1 MNNNIIKNKIYIYG
15 DGKDVTDLKKF
26 IRSDNSLVDFN
37 EIEPMTS
44 DSNDFILDDFMNF
57 CLNVYIKNHLD
68 MRQQLIHTIEFVGK
82 TRRYPYKFKELTIK
96 ETFNIITKNNYKIE
110 FLLKDA
116 EIFLKAIKDKSI
128 FNGYMIRD
136 ALWGTG
142 SNPVNVKVK
151 YNTLKFDTFDKAPV
165 KVFIKLSKMYPEV
178 VIDYTYQVDN
188 GYTKI
193 RIKNGNV
200 EILENQN
207 QNYAEPSLYR
217 LITDNVL
224 I

>member
-1 MNNNIIKNKIYIYG
+1 
-15 DGKDVTDLKKF
+15 
-26 IRSDNSLVDFN
+26 
-37 EIEPMTS
+37 
-44 DSNDFILDDFMNF
+44 
-57 CLNVYIKNHLD
+57 
-68 MRQQLIHTIEFVGK
+68 MREKLISTFKFVGK
-82 TRRYPYKFKELTIK
+82 TRMYPYKFTELIADEISNVKEK
-96 ETFNIITKNNYKIE
+96 YKIRKMQSDTKL
-110 FLLKDA
+110 FLEK
-116 EIFLKAIKDKSI
+116 IKSKSI

-178 VIDYTYQVDN
+178 IIDYTYQVDN